1 MPFPTKTS
9 REHGV
14 APTGV
19 HSSTKRFTPTRS
31 GVWGCTRVPTSI
43 ELPKWPPTRAPWFDG
58 VLPPPGDAFDC
69 KDRGENSRS
78 RGCLERVSG
87 NTGSNPVRGT
97 KWPVRSWAGPL
108 VSRRRPFPVEGFSFR
123 RLKAENGPLLE
134 KTAPNA
140 APSPLPLKTP
150 DMEAGKGV
158 NAIGVNLGILRRRRH
173 AYSPAD
179 LSDPAGPAGA
189 RPHCANWAQ
198 AAKSRDLKRLQPEK
212 PETLISDIFE
222 FCPLYLLQLVLASV
236 ILRL

>member
-1 MPFPTKTS
+1 MRGSRTPLGTLLMPFRTKTS

-97 KWPVRSWAGPL
+97 KRPVRSWAGPL
-108 VSRRRPFPVEGFSFR
+108 LSKRRPFPVEEFPFR
-123 RLKAENGPLLE
+123 RLKAENGPFLGE
-134 KTAPNA
+134 NGPQRG
-140 APSPLPLKTP
+140 PLTLVPENP
-150 DMEAGKGV
+150 
-158 NAIGVNLGILRRRRH
+158 RH
-173 AYSPAD
+173 GS
-179 LSDPAGPAGA
+179 G
-189 RPHCANWAQ
+189 
-198 AAKSRDLKRLQPEK
+198 
-212 PETLISDIFE
+212 
-222 FCPLYLLQLVLASV
+222 
-236 ILRL
+236 